1 MFNNNTQSQTL
12 ELENSYLIN
21 IFNKYAPKDNFQI
34 HKLKKDTIFGLIQ
47 FVNAFNKSF
56 SNNIFDN
63 MSNDK
68 MHDVFSSTFVPENI
82 LDTTLHSDKFIVFDI
97 EFLEEY
103 DMPFMKDDLFTID
116 NTLLSYESILVD
128 SLTED
133 LDIFQK
139 IFTKYN
145 NTEYSQV
152 HVYSSSDNCS
162 FLYFFINIEKLSF
175 NVNLEDFLDGI
186 KIGSEFEGGFTKIYT
201 FNQKHNNF
209 I

>member
-1 MFNNNTQSQTL
+1 MFNKNTQPQTVDI
-12 ELENSYLIN
+12 ENSYLIN
-21 IFNKYAPKDNFQI
+21 IFNKYAPRDNFQI
-34 HKLKKDTIFGLIQ
+34 HKLKKDTIYGLIQ

-56 SNNIFDN
+56 SNNFIFPNNNFDN
-63 MSNDK
+63 
-68 MHDVFSSTFVPENI
+68 I
-82 LDTTLHSDKFIVFDI
+82 SDKFIVFDI

-186 KIGSEFEGGFTKIYT
+186 KIGSEFEGGFTRIYT

>member
-1 MFNNNTQSQTL
+1 MFNNNTQQQIL
-12 ELENSYLIN
+12 ELEKSYLIN

-34 HKLKKDTIFGLIQ
+34 HKLKKDTIYGLIQ

-56 SNNIFDN
+56 SNNNFIFSDNEFDN
-63 MSNDK
+63 MSDDK
-68 MHDVFSSTFVPENI
+68 MHD
-82 LDTTLHSDKFIVFDI
+82 VFDI

-116 NTLLSYESILVD
+116 NTLLSYESILID
-128 SLTED
+128 SMTED

-201 FNQKHNNF
+201 FDQKHNNF

>member
-1 MFNNNTQSQTL
+1 MFNKNTQPQTVDI
-12 ELENSYLIN
+12 ENSYLIN

-34 HKLKKDTIFGLIQ
+34 HKLKKDTIYGLIQ

-56 SNNIFDN
+56 SNIFSNNNFDN
-63 MSNDK
+63 
-68 MHDVFSSTFVPENI
+68 I
-82 LDTTLHSDKFIVFDI
+82 SDKFIVFDI

-103 DMPFMKDDLFTID
+103 DMPFMKDELFTID